1 MIASLAALGAAFCW
15 AAGGLIA
22 VAPVRAL
29 GPLAFNRIRMTVV
42 AVMLAAAVTVLG
54 RWGGL
59 DGGQVGILALSGL
72 VGVVLGD
79 SALFW
84 ALARIGPR
92 RNTVLYATNA
102 PMTALLGWM
111 FLGESLGM
119 GALAGIALTTVGV
132 MVAVTC
138 RLTPAQ
144 SDAPGAS
151 QAWEWVNGS
160 LAAGIAAALTAA
172 LCQAAGSVI
181 ARPAMAAGADP
192 LAAAAVRVAAAAL
205 VLLGA
210 SLLPG
215 RRGGLIPPA
224 LRQPRILGLVLL
236 NGAMG
241 LGLGMTLLMVGL
253 AHGSVGVVATL
264 SATSP
269 VLMLPLLWMLTGKPA
284 GPGAWAGAIVAVAG
298 VALVVNR

>member
-29 GPLAFNRIRMTVV
+29 GPLAFNRLRMTVV
-42 AVMLAAAVTVLG
+42 AVMLAAAATALG

-59 DGGQVGILALSGL
+59 DGGQVALLALSGL

-79 SALFW
+79 TALFW
-84 ALARIGPR
+84 GLARIGPR
-92 RNTVLYATNA
+92 RNAVLYATNA

-111 FLGESLGM
+111 FLGEALGI
-119 GALAGIALTTVGV
+119 GALAGIALTTAGV

-138 RLTPAQ
+138 RLAPAQ
-144 SDAPGAS
+144 SDSPGLH
-151 QAWEWVNGS
+151 AWEWVNGS

-181 ARPAMAAGADP
+181 ARPVMAAGADP
-192 LAAAAVRVAAAAL
+192 LAAAAVRVGAAAL

-210 SLLPG
+210 TLLPG
-215 RRGGLIPPA
+215 QRAALSPA

-236 NGAMG
+236 NGALG

-253 AHGSVGVVATL
+253 AHGSAGVVATL

-269 VLMLPLLWMLTGKPA
+269 VLMLPLLWAVTGRPA
-284 GPGAWAGAIVAVAG
+284 SAGAWAGAILAVTG
-298 VALVVNR
+298 VGLVVNR